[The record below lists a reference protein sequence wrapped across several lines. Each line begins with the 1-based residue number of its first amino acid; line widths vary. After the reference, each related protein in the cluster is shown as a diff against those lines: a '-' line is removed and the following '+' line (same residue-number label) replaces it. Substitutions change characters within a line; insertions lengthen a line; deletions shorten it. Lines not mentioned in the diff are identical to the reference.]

1 LKEQINKEPRMMT
14 TGEVAKYLRVSR
26 ATVYRLV
33 KQRKIPVSR
42 IAKHLRFR
50 RDIIDHWL
58 SEKERSNFHAKEND

>member
-1 LKEQINKEPRMMT
+1 LHEQIDKEPRMMT

-42 IAKHLRFR
+42 ISKHLRFR

-58 SEKERSNFHAKEND
+58 SEKEAGNFRA

>member
-1 LKEQINKEPRMMT
+1 MHEQIDKEPRMMT

-42 IAKHLRFR
+42 ISKHLRFR
-50 RDIIDHWL
+50 RDSIDHWL
-58 SEKERSNFHAKEND
+58 SEKEAGNFHA